1 MSWTDERIERLKKMW
16 SQGATAS
23 QIADELGGVSRNAVI
38 GKAHRLG
45 LEQRPS
51 PVKPGEEKEAKKPAA
66 ARGRQPRN
74 PLHRRPRPQGPLR
87 RPLPQHRPRPLRRR
101 APALRCS
108 IARSAPAAS
117 FARVR
122 AISRLRS
129 RPLPL
134 AASCRPS
141 RARRLP
147 TRRASSISTIASA
160 SGRWATPAS
169 QTSISAASR
178 PTRASLTASSI
189 AESPTRLSFRAAIA
203 VRRRRSHLAGRGS
216 AKRLVLQQRLRSDL
230 VR

>member
-16 SQGATAS
+16 PQGATAS

-51 PVKPGEEKEAKKPAA
+51 PVKAGRGKGSEEAGAPRRAPA
-66 ARGRQPRN
+66 RN
-74 PLHRRPRPQGPLR
+74 PLHRRLRPQGPLR
-87 RPLPQHRPRPLRRR
+87 RPRPQHRPRPLRRR
-101 APALRCS
+101 ALALRCS
-108 IARSAPAAS
+108 IVRSAPAAS
-117 FARVR
+117 FARAR
-122 AISRLRS
+122 AISRRRS
-129 RPLPL
+129 RRLRL
-134 AASCRPS
+134 AASCRQS

-160 SGRWATPAS
+160 NGRWATPAS
-169 QTSISAASR
+169 QTSISAASP

-189 AESPTRLSFRAAIA
+189 AESPTRLSFHAATA
-203 VRRRRSHLAGRGS
+203 VRRRRCHLAGRGS